1 MVPRLLAAAT
11 AAALLTCSAAAP
23 AAPDFTPRVL
33 ASGLRNPWEILT
45 GPDGWL
51 WVTERSGHR
60 VLRIDPENG
69 TTRVAA
75 TVTEA
80 IGGKRGQDGL
90 LGMALRLPDVYLA
103 YSYDADPSPAVAER
117 FKIADFRYVA
127 ATGTLRHH
135 ADLLTGLPASPD
147 HDSGRLVLGP
157 DDKLYYTIGD
167 QGNNQ
172 FGRFC
177 LRNRAR
183 DLPADARDRS
193 AYQGKVLRL
202 ERDGTIPADN
212 PVLNGVRTH
221 IWSYGHRNAQGLV
234 FGRGRLYSSEQGPK
248 TDDEINEIRPGG
260 DYGWPRVA
268 GRRDDLAYRY
278 ADWSASAPA
287 PCSSLTYSDYTIPSS
302 VPTYTEKS
310 FTSTAYTEPLRTIGT
325 VPDGYHFQDPRCAGH
340 PHMCWPTVAPSS
352 LDFYDAP
359 GIPGWRGSL
368 LMPALKDGTVYRIP
382 TGRNGDPIAQLHT
395 VDRYR
400 DVAISPDGRTIFVAT
415 DPSGTAL
422 GRDGRPTTSL
432 EHPGAILA
440 FHHTAAR

>member
-1 MVPRLLAAAT
+1 MRGLLLAAST
-11 AAALLTCSAAAP
+11 AVLLTCSPTVP
-23 AAPDFTPRVL
+23 AAGGFAMRVL
-33 ASGLRNPWEILT
+33 AAGLRNPWEVLT

-60 VLRIDPENG
+60 VLRIDPG
-69 TTRVAA
+69 TGATRVAG

-80 IGGKRGQDGL
+80 VGGTRGQDGL

-103 YSYDADPSPAVAER
+103 YSYDADPSAGMREQ
-117 FKIADFRYVA
+117 FKISDFRYDA
-127 ATGTLRHH
+127 STGTLRHH

-147 HDSGRLVLGP
+147 HDAGRLVLGE

-167 QGNNQ
+167 QGNDQ
-172 FGRFC
+172 LDRFC

-183 DLPADARDRS
+183 DLPAGPRDRS

-202 ERDGTIPADN
+202 DRDGTVPADN
-212 PVLNGVRTH
+212 PVLGGVRTH
-221 IWSYGHRNAQGLV
+221 VWSYGHRNPQGLV
-234 FGRGRLYSSEQGPK
+234 FGHGRLYSSEQGPK
-248 TDDEINEIRPGG
+248 TDDEINQIRPGG

-268 GRRDDLAYRY
+268 GRRDDKAYRY

-287 PCSSLTYSDYTIPSS
+287 PCSSLTYSDYTIPPS
-302 VPTYTEKS
+302 VPTYTETG
-310 FTSTAYTEPLRTIGT
+310 FTSPAYTDPLRTIGT
-325 VPDGYHFQDPRCAGH
+325 VPDGYDFRDARCTGAAN
-340 PHMCWPTVAPSS
+340 MCWPTVAPSS

-359 GIPGWRGSL
+359 GIPAWRGSL

-382 TGRNGDPIAQLHT
+382 PGGAGDPVAELHT

-400 DVAISPDGRTIFVAT
+400 DVAISPDGRTVFVAT
-415 DPSGTAL
+415 DPSGTTL
-422 GRDGRPTTSL
+422 GRDGRPTTNL

-440 FHHTAAR
+440 YHHTAPS

>member
-1 MVPRLLAAAT
+1 MRRLLVAAVAVT
-11 AAALLTCSAAAP
+11 VLLTCSTAAP
-23 AAPDFTPRVL
+23 AAAGFTPRVL

-51 WVTERSGHR
+51 WVTERAGHR
-60 VLRIDPENG
+60 VLRIDPATG
-69 TTRVAA
+69 TTKVAA

-80 IGGKRGQDGL
+80 IGGDRSQDGL

-103 YSYDADPSPAVAER
+103 YSYDSDPSPAIAER
-117 FKIADFRYVA
+117 FKIANFRYDVT
-127 ATGTLRHH
+127 TGTLRHR

-172 FGRFC
+172 FDRFC

-202 ERDGTIPADN
+202 ERDGSVPADN
-212 PVLNGVRTH
+212 PVLGGVRTH
-221 IWSYGHRNAQGLV
+221 VWSYGHRNAQGLV
-234 FGRGRLYSSEQGPK
+234 FGRGRLYASEQGPK
-248 TDDEINEIRPGG
+248 TDDEINEIRAGG

-268 GRRDDLAYRY
+268 GRRDDQAYRY
-278 ADWSASAPA
+278 ADWSASAPV
-287 PCSSLTYSDYTIPSS
+287 PCSSLTYSDYTVPPS
-302 VPTYTEKS
+302 VPTHSETS
-310 FTSTAYTEPLRTIGT
+310 FSSVAYTEPLLTVGT
-325 VPDGYHFQDPRCAGH
+325 VPDGHDFRDRRCADDLN
-340 PHMCWPTVAPSS
+340 MCWPTVAPSS

-382 TGRNGDPIAQLHT
+382 LGRHTDPIPELRT

-400 DVAISPDGRTIFVAT
+400 DVAISPDGRTVFVAT
-415 DPSGTAL
+415 DPAGSAL
-422 GRDGRPTTSL
+422 GRNGKPTTKL
-432 EHPGAILA
+432 EHPGAVLA
-440 FHHTAAR
+440 FQRTAAS